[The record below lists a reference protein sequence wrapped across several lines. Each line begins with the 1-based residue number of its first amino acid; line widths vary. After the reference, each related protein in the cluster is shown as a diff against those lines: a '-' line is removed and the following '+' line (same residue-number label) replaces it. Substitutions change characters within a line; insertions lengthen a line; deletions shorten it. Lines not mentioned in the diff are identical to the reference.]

1 MTNTTDPVRLIKL
14 DPTLEDILQACINII
29 VSYTG
34 TFYEEPV

>member
-1 MTNTTDPVRLIKL
+1 MTNTTVPVRLIKL
-14 DPTLEDILQACINII
+14 DPTFKASGDII